1 MDDLIKVKGV
11 DRIRLS
17 NISQFLTICDES
29 PIETTTTATNG
40 IHTTGVKCNGVN
52 NNTKLNGI
60 NGTVGGSLLDIFEV
74 LSAYSPRAIPEEIFD
89 YERQGEPAV
98 RIAVWNLNKFTLDK
112 ATNLGV
118 REVVCRTILENGLV
132 LFFMEKYGK
141 FMLFKIA
148 QIKKW
153 QNGSKKQIF

>member
-1 MDDLIKVKGV
+1 MLINLESLLQVDDLIKVKGV

-17 NISQFLTICDES
+17 NISQFLTISDDS
-29 PIETTTTATNG
+29 PIETTTTVRTTVATNG

-60 NGTVGGSLLDIFEV
+60 NGTIGGSLLDIFEV

-132 LFFMEKYGK
+132 LFLLKFFYGK
-141 FMLFKIA
+141 V
-148 QIKKW
+148 
-153 QNGSKKQIF
+153 